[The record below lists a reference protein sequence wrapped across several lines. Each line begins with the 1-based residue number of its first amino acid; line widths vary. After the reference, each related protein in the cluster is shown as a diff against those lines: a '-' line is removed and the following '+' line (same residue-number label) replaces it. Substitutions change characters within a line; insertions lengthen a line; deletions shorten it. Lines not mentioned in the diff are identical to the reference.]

1 MLSAIVVFPKGAL
14 SQTYFIVWKLR
25 KGIPLNP
32 KNQKILK
39 GKKEIMAIYHFSVK
53 NISRSDGRSAVAC
66 SAYRSGEKLIDERQ
80 GKEQDYTRKTG
91 VELTKIYAP
100 QNTNSEL
107 LDRNQ
112 LWNKVEKVENR
123 KNSQLAR
130 EFEIAFP
137 HELNQQQR
145 QSMLNELCQDIVKR
159 HGVIVDAAI
168 HAPHTK
174 SGSDE
179 RNYHAHIMFTTRSID
194 EHGNLGKKTRE
205 FNDNG
210 KQEVEFWRENFADL
224 ANKHLARAGYLSE
237 VDHRSFAD
245 QGIDLEATWHEGVA
259 VTAMK
264 RRYEREQLKP
274 VEERNPKI
282 IMPTIALENDA
293 IRARNAK
300 KLEYEQIIK
309 GLDQEII
316 ATNSVITD
324 LKRSQLNEIN
334 QDHTELHKNQ
344 ENGLKRNS
352 AQSTNI
358 QNTYQEAKDRLT
370 LLNQQ
375 IEQLENNEPPAKKF
389 GLFAN
394 KDHENWKETL
404 KNLRDDREET
414 QNQVDQLIIQ
424 QMKNPENHLSK
435 GFSQKTKEESKKLD
449 FENVY
454 RQLNQEQKQAYN
466 ALKSM
471 LLERFSGSQL
481 ELKLK
486 QVQDKFIEK
495 YQENPNFEMPKP
507 DPQRPQQQDFVRG
520 AIKDGQDKGR

>member
-1 MLSAIVVFPKGAL
+1 
-14 SQTYFIVWKLR
+14 
-25 KGIPLNP
+25 
-32 KNQKILK
+32 
-39 GKKEIMAIYHFSVK
+39 MAIYHFSIK
-53 NISRSDGRSAVAC
+53 NIGRSNGRSAVAAA
-66 SAYRSGEKLIDERQ
+66 AYRSGEKLVDSVY
-80 GKEQDYTRKTG
+80 GKEQDYTKKTG
-91 VELTKIYAP
+91 IEYKNIYVPSHA
-100 QNTNSEL
+100 NENL
-107 LDRNQ
+107 LDRQ
-112 LWNKVEKVENR
+112 TLWNEVEKSELK
-123 KNSQLAR
+123 KNGDLKTTARLAK

-137 HELNQQQR
+137 HEVDADTR
-145 QSMLNELCQDIVKR
+145 KRMLDELAQTLVKN
-159 HGVIVDAAI
+159 HNVIVDAVI

-179 RNYHAHIMFTTRSID
+179 RNYHAHIMFTTRSIN
-194 EHGNLGKKTRE
+194 EQGELGKKARE
-205 FNDNG
+205 FNDDG
-210 KQEVEFWRENFADL
+210 KNLTLAYRELWANMVNRELEQIGTQERVSHLSYSDL
-224 ANKHLARAGYLSE
+224 KYDLEPTVHEGSKITQLR
-237 VDHRSFAD
+237 R
-245 QGIDLEATWHEGVA
+245 QGIDTEIS
-259 VTAMK
+259 
-264 RRYEREQLKP
+264 LK
-274 VEERNPKI
+274 
-282 IMPTIALENDA
+282 NDA
-293 IRARNAK
+293 IKARNAEK
-300 KLEYEQIIK
+300 IAHKQIIK

-334 QDHTELHKNQ
+334 QDHAELHKNQ

-352 AQSTNI
+352 AQSTGI
-358 QNTYQEAKDRLT
+358 QQPYQEAKERLT

-404 KNLRDDREET
+404 KNLRDDREKT

-466 ALKSM
+466 ALKST
-471 LLERFSGSQL
+471 LLERFSDSRL

-486 QVQDKFIEK
+486 QVQDTFIKK
-495 YQENPNFEMPKP
+495 YQENPNFEVPKP
-507 DPQRPQQQDFVRG
+507 EPQRPQQQDFVRG
-520 AIKDGQDKGR
+520 AIKDDQDKGR